1 MPHNKHWRITT
12 MLLAVMV
19 LLGMT
24 FFCVQVQIPSRK
36 RRQDMRAAINMH
48 VLVSR
53 EEQYHKEKGQYAGT
67 FADLQPPVETQLQ
80 FLERGGCSKG
90 YCYSLEV
97 SGSGYEL
104 RAWPDKWGES
114 GSRSFYAA
122 KEGIRYTLEHRFA
135 DSRDIPEPGS

>member
-1 MPHNKHWRITT
+1 MPYNKHWRITT
-12 MLLAVMV
+12 MLLAVIV

-36 RRQDMRAAINMH
+36 RRQDMQAAINMH
-48 VLVSR
+48 VLVNR

-67 FADLQPPVETQLQ
+67 FADLQPPVETQPQ
-80 FLERGGCSKG
+80 FPGPDGCSNG
-90 YCYSLEV
+90 YRYSLEV

-104 RAWPDKWGES
+104 RARPDKWGES
-114 GSRSFYAA
+114 ACRSFYAD
-122 KEGIRYTLEHRFA
+122 KESIRYPLEHRFA